1 MPSNYAPSGA
11 PMPDTIPVLQTG
23 EVATQDN
30 FTDAQIKKMIDGIG
44 WCQTALG
51 GNGATITKTLAVK
64 WVPVSG
70 SDLAFN
76 DGTYDA
82 YDDAGNSGSQ
92 MTATIELPV
101 GATLDEFRVYVD
113 PAGGHTWPVQ
123 FTPICT
129 IVGLVAAT
137 GATDNF
143 GGLQAVD
150 PSASA
155 AAYNVYHDILVTGLA
170 LPIDSGMT
178 YGLLFTSEH
187 GTNSIVGLKAYGRVT
202 IVYHY

>member
-1 MPSNYAPSGA
+1 MPSNYAPSGS

-30 FTDAQIKKMIDGIG
+30 FTDDQLKPMIDGIG
-44 WCQTALG
+44 WCQNALG
-51 GNGATITKTLAVK
+51 GNGATITRTVSVK
-64 WVPVSG
+64 WTPVGG
-70 SDLAFN
+70 SDLSFN
-76 DGTYDA
+76 DGTYDT

-92 MTATIELPV
+92 MSATIDLPI
-101 GATLDEFRVYVD
+101 GATLDGFHVYVD
-113 PAGGHTWPVQ
+113 PTGGHTWPVQ

-155 AAYNVYHDILVTGLA
+155 AAYNIYHDIIASGLD
-170 LPIDSGMT
+170 LPIDTGMT

-187 GTNSIVGLKAYGRVT
+187 GTNSIAGLKAYGRVT

>member
-51 GNGATITKTLAVK
+51 GNGATIEKTLAVK

-76 DGTYDA
+76 DGTYDG

-155 AAYNVYHDILVTGLA
+155 AAYNIYHDILVTGLA

-187 GTNSIVGLKAYGRVT
+187 GTNSIVGLRAYGRVT